1 MDLLKKAKKES
12 VRKLIKT
19 IWYNEINNNITN
31 KSSLVRETFIPE
43 MHLMQPG
50 YTCLVSGPFTKQKE
64 RIWKF
69 KEIEDSKND
78 YRSELDKIYF

>member
-1 MDLLKKAKKES
+1 
-12 VRKLIKT
+12 
-19 IWYNEINNNITN
+19 
-31 KSSLVRETFIPE
+31 

-78 YRSELDKIYF
+78 YRSELGKIYF